1 MAPVDEE
8 EAISIL
14 REKLQSKS
22 FRKAVGARV
31 AKAIE
36 VLIRRYECGACLT
49 ESEAAALANDYYVF
63 ESRLRR
69 LLELYDKLTRG
80 ALRTVVA
87 EILGEEFHA
96 APVEY
101 GALLKELEAYRRA
114 LFAVVGRVLKCYS
127 STSSSA

>member
-1 MAPVDEE
+1 VDEE

-14 REKLQSKS
+14 RKKLQSKS
-22 FRKAVGARV
+22 FRKAVGASV
-31 AKAIE
+31 AEAIE
-36 VLIRRYECGACLT
+36 TLIRRYECGACLA

-80 ALRTVVA
+80 ALRAVA
-87 EILGEEFHA
+87 AEVLGEEFHA

-101 GALLKELEAYRRA
+101 DALLGELEAYRRA
-114 LFAVVGRVLKCYS
+114 LFAVVGRVLRCYS